1 MAINT
6 TTDLNLVDTSQ
17 LVDESVT
24 TDKLDGQAVTEAKLH
39 SNAVTESKIANDAVT
54 AAKIATGAVGATELA
69 SASVGT
75 AKIDSGAATVNQ
87 FLSANGSGGASFASV
102 EGTAIASTGATAGH
116 VLTAGAGGTA
126 TTWSALPAG
135 AGNLSVLSGTSTYST
150 STQGTVA
157 CVTTSGT
164 GYFEF
169 ITTGGGTVI
178 VGNKS
183 LDTTSSYTI
192 LRVSAS
198 GNAINAVATAS
209 FSVSAAGTNYI
220 VLSGMG
226 FNAGTVFLSSENSG
240 TGGTVASA
248 VIKKIEVGMGAGA
261 TLWTTT
267 LLNAVPTT
275 DGSYSSNGPF
285 SYSAKGGRYAS
296 GPDIW
301 YSGDIRNGAWG
312 TGTPRIASVW
322 VVNNT
327 SGSAY
332 SAPFGSAGTVS
343 TQVAS
348 ATAVVFVPSS
358 TAATNGTIHAWG
370 VVNSVPRY
378 CTYSVTGTSITALA
392 TADGTAATGN
402 NGAIA
407 AYPAPLHALVNAV
420 TWLTTKQKIVI
431 ETDSDLQ
438 IWDRGMTTM
447 EHSSPKSA
455 DVFDQSYLD
464 KGGFDEVTMRVTNA
478 PTWRQLGNVDGMFAP
493 MGSGFAMDS
502 NLYNSY
508 RHVLSGA
515 GSATVIFGSSFI
527 YGQASGSAFCYPMAG
542 VAKVPFGG
550 TSAKIRE
557 VTVTNSSL
565 TNIIA
570 VDAGGGFPLNQNAG
584 TTITNGP
591 LTFIAGTAQPYVY
604 VRHAMGSSTPG
615 TAISRNWILG
625 GSAAV
630 RGLEV
635 SL

>member
-6 TTDLNLVDTSQ
+6 TTDLNVVDTSQ

-24 TDKLDGQAVTEAKLH
+24 TGKLGALAVTEAK
-39 SNAVTESKIANDAVT
+39 IAADAVT
-54 AAKIATGAVGATELA
+54 AAKIAAGAVGASELA
-69 SASVGT
+69 SSSVGT
-75 AKIDSGAATVNQ
+75 AKIDSGAATSVQ
-87 FLSANGSGGASFASV
+87 FLKASGSGGASFASV

-116 VLTAGAGGTA
+116 VLTAGVGGTT

-135 AGNLSVLSGTSTYST
+135 AGNLSILAGTSTYST

-164 GYFEF
+164 GYFNF

-178 VGNKS
+178 VGTKP
-183 LDTTSSYTI
+183 LTTTSSYNV

-209 FSVSAAGTNYI
+209 FSVSAAGTNAI
-220 VLSGMG
+220 TLSGMG
-226 FNAGTVFLSSENSG
+226 FNSGTVFLSAENSG
-240 TGGTVASA
+240 TGATSASV

-267 LLNAVPTT
+267 LLNAVATT
-275 DGSYSSNGPF
+275 DTSYSDRGPF
-285 SYSAKGGRYAS
+285 GYAAQGGRYAP

-301 YSGDIRNGAWG
+301 YSGDYRSGLYGAG
-312 TGTPRIASVW
+312 TARIASVW

-332 SAPFGSAGTVS
+332 SAAFGSAGTLVG
-343 TQVAS
+343 QVAG

-358 TAATNGTIHAWG
+358 TAATDGTIHAWG
-370 VVNSVPRY
+370 VVVGVPRY
-378 CTYSVTGTSITALA
+378 CTYAVTGTSITALS
-392 TADGTAATGN
+392 TADGTGSVGA
-402 NGAIA
+402 NGGSVV
-407 AYPAPLHALVNAV
+407 YPAPTFQLVNAV
-420 TWLTTKQKIVI
+420 TWLTTKAKILL
-431 ETDSDLQ
+431 ETDNELQ
-438 IWDRGMTTM
+438 VWDRGMTTM
-447 EHSSPKSA
+447 EHSSPKSST
-455 DVFDQSYLD
+455 VFDQSYLD
-464 KGGFDEVTMRVTNA
+464 KGGFDEATMRVTNA
-478 PTWRQLGNVDGMFAP
+478 PTWRQLGNVDGMIAP

-502 NLYNSY
+502 NTYNSY

-527 YGQASGSAFCYPMAG
+527 YGQANGSAFCYPISG

-557 VTVTNSSL
+557 ITVTNSTL

-584 TTITNGP
+584 TTIASGP
-591 LTFIAGTAQPYVY
+591 LTFIAGTAQPYIY
-604 VRHAMGSSTPG
+604 VRHTMGSSIPG
-615 TAISRNWILG
+615 TAISANWILG
-625 GSAAV
+625 GSAAI
-630 RGLEV
+630 RGLEI